1 MQAIHC
7 TWTKPRIEA
16 CGSFYLE
23 DFDILTTILSALKW
37 REKNGKINM
46 ITDSVGYEY
55 YTSRNLLELWDEVTC
70 ELDNIPENIDSK
82 SFWAGGKIFA
92 LMATTEPVAIID
104 TDFIVWDKLAFN
116 NMPDLTVI
124 HSEHIYPD
132 VYPDI
137 GHFKMK
143 QGYIFNPDFN
153 WKSRPYNT
161 AFAIIKN
168 EILKNTF
175 CNEAISF
182 MENAMPQD
190 NLTYMVFAEQRLL
203 SMVAEMTKAEVLEI
217 STIDKLFCDG
227 EKYFT
232 HTWGMKQQMRE
243 DDSLRYDF
251 CKKCIRRISDDFP
264 DLVPVLME
272 IPELKRYFQ

>member
-1 MQAIHC
+1 MEALHC
-7 TWTKPRIEA
+7 TWTKPRTES
-16 CGSFYLE
+16 CGSFYIE

-37 REKNGKINM
+37 REKNGKITM
-46 ITDSVGYEY
+46 VTDNTGYDFY
-55 YTSRNLLELWDEVTC
+55 RSRNLLGIWDEVTVP
-70 ELDNIPENIDSK
+70 LDNIPAEIDAR

-92 LMATTEPVAIID
+92 LKETSGPIAVID
-104 TDFIVWDKLAFN
+104 TDFIVWDKLAFD
-116 NMPDLTVI
+116 NMPDLTII
-124 HSEHIYPD
+124 HSEDIYPD
-132 VYPDI
+132 VYPDV

-153 WKSRPYNT
+153 WKCRPYNT
-161 AFAIIKN
+161 AFTVIKN
-168 EILKNTF
+168 DNLKNTF

-182 MENAMPQD
+182 MENAIPQD

-217 STIDKLFCDG
+217 STIEKLFRDG

-232 HTWGMKQQMRE
+232 HTWGMKQQMR
-243 DDSLRYDF
+243 DDDMLRYDF

-264 DLVPVLME
+264 EYVSIIKE
-272 IPELKRYFQ
+272 IPELKKYFD